1 MPLIGCAYEVARSE
15 MTNDRIEEERP
26 QAEDGV
32 AEETSRE
39 EAHPGNGVGDEP
51 SADAAVG
58 GEELNREAQL
68 ESELAETRDR
78 LLRLAA
84 EFDNYRKRTER
95 ERAEQTG
102 RAQGKLV
109 LGLLD
114 AIDDLERVAD
124 FTAETTTV
132 EALLEG
138 VQMVERKLLRALEMS
153 GLEKIEARGGTF
165 DPEVHEAL
173 MTAPTDNP
181 EEDDTVGEIFQNGYR
196 FQGQLLRPARVQVR
210 KHG

>member
-1 MPLIGCAYEVARSE
+1 
-15 MTNDRIEEERP
+15 MTNDRFDEERP
-26 QAEDGV
+26 QEEEGVV
-32 AEETSRE
+32 AEAPTT
-39 EAHPGNGVGDEP
+39 AD
-51 SADAAVG
+51 DAADVPPAEAAAVN
-58 GEELNREAQL
+58 EEGDRDAQM
-68 ESELAETRDR
+68 ENELAETRDR

-95 ERAEQTG
+95 ERLEQSG

-114 AIDDLERVAD
+114 ALDDLERVAD
-124 FTAETTTV
+124 FTTETTTV

-138 VQMVERKLLRALEMS
+138 VQMVERKLLRALETA
-153 GLEKIEARGGTF
+153 GLEKIEAKGGVF